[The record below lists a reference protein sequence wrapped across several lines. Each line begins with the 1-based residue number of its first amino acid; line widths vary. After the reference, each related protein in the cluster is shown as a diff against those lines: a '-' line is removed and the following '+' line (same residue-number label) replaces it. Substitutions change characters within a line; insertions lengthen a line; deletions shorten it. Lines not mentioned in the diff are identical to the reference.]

1 MKWIHNLRV
10 VYKIAILIVAAAIG
24 MLAMSYTGYVS
35 MEKSNNDMRIM
46 YEEKMPARQ
55 FLGDEQVVIRKI
67 QAGMLEAMSTK
78 DPNRRVKMKD
88 DLTQFIA
95 EYEMAWNK
103 YESVAQNVPE
113 TMAKLDLAKKR
124 WQTYQKTAN
133 DVIELSIQNKPDEA
147 QLLYAGAGVQNLN
160 EIKNSIQ
167 ELQVFVENNAK
178 AVNDQNTSDAVA
190 ATRTMFIKALIC
202 FVVLIFIGVF
212 ITKEIT
218 KPLQQMKGVCG
229 TLKAGDFRDHPREV
243 LRKDEFGE
251 MADSLVEMRLK
262 LHDLLQHIHSSSE
275 QLAASSE
282 ELTASSN
289 QSAQASGQVAES
301 VTGASNS
308 VIKQQAA
315 VDESTRSV
323 KKVAESVEEIQK
335 NVGQAADN
343 SNEVA
348 KKAATGNIAVD
359 EAVGQMNSVEKTVQ
373 SSAVIVDK
381 LGERSQE
388 IGQIVD
394 TIAGIAGQT
403 NLLALNAAIEAAR
416 AGEQGRG
423 FSVVAEEVRK
433 LAEQSQNAAQQI
445 ADLIGGIQRDTENA
459 VASMSDGR
467 NEVIKGAESVKS
479 LRAMF
484 EQIAALVQGVS
495 SEVQG
500 ISVAVKGVFSDTE
513 DITKAVEAIDTHSKT
528 VSGEMQAVSAV
539 AEEQSAA
546 AEEIASASDALAKL
560 AQDLQLAIRK
570 FQI

>member
-67 QAGMLEAMSTK
+67 QAGMLESMSTK

-113 TMAKLDLAKKR
+113 TMAKLDLAKNR

-560 AQDLQLAIRK
+560 AQDLQMAIRK